1 MLCDHLTE
9 EKYDELYQFCDE
21 EIESILTKKGLKDFY
36 SDIEGTDAY
45 VNAVRNEMNRK
56 IEEFNLWGYI
66 R

>member
-9 EKYDELYQFCDE
+9 EKYDDLYQFCDE
-21 EIESILTKKGLKDFY
+21 EIEAILTKKGLKDFY
-36 SDIEGTDAY
+36 SDIEGTDVY
-45 VNAVRNEMNRK
+45 INAVRNEMNRK